1 MGHEQKHNV
10 HWENPWIEL
19 ITRNVIKTKVTV
31 KQEALQILC
40 EKKMEVVLQCCGQPN
55 EHDTKKIMQGIQYE
69 VVLRLYMPPK

>member
-31 KQEALQILC
+31 KQETLQILY
-40 EKKMEVVLQCCGQPN
+40 EKNGSGFTVLWA
-55 EHDTKKIMQGIQYE
+55 TK
-69 VVLRLYMPPK
+69 

>member
-31 KQEALQILC
+31 KQEALQILY
-40 EKKMEVVLQCCGQPN
+40 EKKMEVLWT
-55 EHDTKKIMQGIQYE
+55 TK
-69 VVLRLYMPPK
+69 